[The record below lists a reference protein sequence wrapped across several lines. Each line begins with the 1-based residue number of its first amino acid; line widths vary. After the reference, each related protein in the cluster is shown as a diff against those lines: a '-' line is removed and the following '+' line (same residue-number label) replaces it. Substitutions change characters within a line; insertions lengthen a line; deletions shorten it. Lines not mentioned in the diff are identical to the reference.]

1 MMSRL
6 LFGGHQRGSQ
16 MIPPSRSSLPPP
28 PPPADPESF
37 LSPSQMKACFLSVR
51 IVQGF
56 IYHAAAEY
64 AAA

>member
-16 MIPPSRSSLPPP
+16 MIPPSLSSLPPPSP

-37 LSPSQMKACFLSVR
+37 LSPSQMKARFLSVR

-56 IYHAAAEY
+56 IYHAAA
-64 AAA
+64 